1 MNYIMEQ
8 SISFNA
14 LMYKHLY
21 IILTTSVDLPYAN
34 RIQSIRFHKCKQIP
48 RERTF
53 KSSGS
58 FFFF

>member
-14 LMYKHLY
+14 GMYKHLY

-34 RIQSIRFHKCKQIP
+34 SIQSKISQM
-48 RERTF
+48 
-53 KSSGS
+53 
-58 FFFF
+58 